1 MKCKFIII
9 ISIIF
14 SCNNQNL
21 KNNAININKEQLT
34 FNAIYLGKEVDL
46 FPNNDTIDREKIV
59 FIIQNLS
66 LDTIFY
72 ECYNDS
78 TITSFRYA
86 HTKYNNEK
94 NINMWGFSYYS
105 NYVGDNYIELLKMK
119 VEHILPSKEKK
130 IKFLKFGYNQSSDS
144 AGVGFDFV
152 FKNKPHG
159 EFIYFK
165 NK

>member
-1 MKCKFIII
+1 MKNKLVFLLM
-9 ISIIF
+9 F
-14 SCNNQNL
+14 SCSNPIL
-21 KNNAININKEQLT
+21 KIVDAPKKQESKY
-34 FNAIYLGKEVDL
+34 FEASYLGKEFDL
-46 FPNNDTIDREKIV
+46 LSNNDTINREKI
-59 FIIQNLS
+59 IIVIRNLS
-66 LDTIFY
+66 IDTIFY

-152 FKNKPHG
+152 IKNKPSG
-159 EFIYFK
+159 GFIYFK